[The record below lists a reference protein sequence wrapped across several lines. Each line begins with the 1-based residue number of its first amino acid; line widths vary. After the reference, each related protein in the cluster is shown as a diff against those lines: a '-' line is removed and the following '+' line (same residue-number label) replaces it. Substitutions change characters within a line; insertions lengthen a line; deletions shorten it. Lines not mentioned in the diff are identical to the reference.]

1 MSALRED
8 RKTIQSGMTDFQA
21 EPKGQ
26 IEALR
31 QNIDQ
36 IDSELVRMLNE
47 RLQFAMQIGAIK
59 NSKGG
64 AVYVPKREEEVF
76 NKVGKLNKGPMP
88 EDAIRAIYREIMSA
102 SICMER
108 KTVVAY
114 LGPEA
119 TYTHQAA
126 VKKFGASLDYVA
138 YPGIGDVF
146 NAVERGDADYGVVPI
161 ENSSEGAVFHS
172 LDMFME
178 SELKIVSQ
186 VYLDIVH
193 NLISL
198 SPISEIHTVYSKD
211 QAIGQCRRWLSQH
224 LPKAELVSFAST
236 AAAVEKVKG
245 MPGTAA
251 IASALAAELY
261 QVPVA
266 ASAIQDRLNNVTRFL
281 VLGKHGSSEPL
292 GNGQDKTSLLISLT
306 DEVGILE
313 RILVRFSKRN
323 LNLSKIESRP
333 SGKRLWEYVFFID
346 LIGHYE
352 DPVVREA
359 IEDVKSLGVQ
369 VKWLGSYP
377 NPK

>member
-1 MSALRED
+1 MAVLRNAYSD
-8 RKTIQSGMTDFQA
+8 MTDFPT

-36 IDSELVRMLNE
+36 IDRDLVRLLNE
-47 RLQFAMQIGAIK
+47 RLQFAMKIGAIK
-59 NSKGG
+59 NTEGG
-64 AVYVPKREEEVF
+64 AVYVPKREEEVLT
-76 NKVGKLNKGPMP
+76 KVANLNAGPMP
-88 EDAIRAIYREIMSA
+88 ENAIRAIYREIMSA
-102 SICMER
+102 SISMER

-114 LGPEA
+114 LGPVA
-119 TYTHQAA
+119 TYTQQAA

-146 NAVERGDADYGVVPI
+146 HAVERGEADYGVVPI

-172 LDMFME
+172 LDMFIE
-178 SELKIVSQ
+178 SDLKVVSQ
-186 VYLDIVH
+186 IYLDIVH
-193 NLISL
+193 NLISV
-198 SPISEIHTVYSKD
+198 SPLSEIKTVYSKD

-224 LPKAELVSFAST
+224 LPNVELVSFPST

-245 MPGTAA
+245 MKGAAA
-251 IASALAAELY
+251 IASGLAAELY
-261 QVPVA
+261 EVPIA
-266 ASAIQDRLNNVTRFL
+266 AAAIQDRMNNVTRFL
-281 VLGKHGSSEPL
+281 VLGKNGICEPL
-292 GNGQDKTSLLISLT
+292 GEGRDKTSLLISLT

-346 LIGHYE
+346 LVGHYQ

-377 NPK
+377 NSK

>member
-1 MSALRED
+1 M
-8 RKTIQSGMTDFQA
+8 
-21 EPKGQ
+21 
-26 IEALR
+26 R

-36 IDSELVRMLNE
+36 IDRDLVRLLNE
-47 RLQFAMQIGAIK
+47 RLQFAMKIGAIK
-59 NSKGG
+59 NTEGG
-64 AVYVPKREEEVF
+64 AVYVPKREEEVLT
-76 NKVGKLNKGPMP
+76 KVANLNAGPMP
-88 EDAIRAIYREIMSA
+88 ENAIRAIYREIMSA
-102 SICMER
+102 SISMER

-114 LGPEA
+114 LGPVA
-119 TYTHQAA
+119 TYTQQAA

-146 NAVERGDADYGVVPI
+146 HAVERGEADYGVVPI

-172 LDMFME
+172 LDMFIE
-178 SELKIVSQ
+178 SDLKVVSQ
-186 VYLDIVH
+186 IYLDIVH
-193 NLISL
+193 NLISV
-198 SPISEIHTVYSKD
+198 SPLSEIKTVYSKD

-224 LPKAELVSFAST
+224 LPNVELVSFPST

-245 MPGTAA
+245 MKGAAA
-251 IASALAAELY
+251 IASGLAAELY
-261 QVPVA
+261 EVPIA
-266 ASAIQDRLNNVTRFL
+266 AAAIQDRMNNVTRFL
-281 VLGKHGSSEPL
+281 VLGKNGICEPL
-292 GNGQDKTSLLISLT
+292 GEGRDKTSLLISLT

-346 LIGHYE
+346 LVGHYQ

-377 NPK
+377 NSK